1 MAIIKISEL
10 PAADSPVSPSDV
22 APFLQNGVTKQASI
36 DQFGFLPAGA
46 NAVTRTI
53 QNKLRDI
60 VSVMDFGAVGDGVTD
75 DSAAIQSA
83 VSSLSANGGEVYIP
97 PGTYCVAS
105 PILVPAKVVVRGAGI
120 GVTFLSATTA
130 MTNLQAVFYAATA
143 NTVEFQDFSIL
154 GNTNGTLGAGTGIH
168 VKSGSGAKIQ
178 RVYISNT
185 TQAGIRLDEV
195 DTALVEDCWL
205 ESCGRTGYTDNHGIM
220 LYTTT
225 AASCSGV
232 KIVRN
237 RVKQAFRK
245 GITTFTGVSTGSI
258 SDVLIDGNTVEGCG
272 LGNIYVGGPLQS
284 RIVITNNDMYGGY
297 VNLQF
302 GDASDS
308 VVANNTATLSTAFNF
323 GLYGVSNSVIKGNV
337 LRTSGEAGIAT
348 KQAVTEV
355 CVGLVISDNVVY
367 NSNRLNAGQAAIDLV
382 ATSDTVIANN
392 IVYDATGLS
401 EAEYGVYE
409 RSTCDKNTVVNNR
422 VFNMATAD
430 YSVTGAN
437 STVVQSKLGTV
448 FAVQSGLQV
457 NHTSL
462 TLVNGANNNV
472 ALPANAGAVTIT
484 GPTGVFNITGIAGGV
499 LGRMVT
505 LVNSTAHVMTLTINS
520 GSSTAGNRLYLTGG
534 VDKAIAAYSAVT
546 LMYVTNQG
554 SNFWMDI

>member
-1 MAIIKISEL
+1 
-10 PAADSPVSPSDV
+10 V
-22 APFLQNGVTKQASI
+22 AVF
-36 DQFGFLPAGA
+36 
-46 NAVTRTI
+46 
-53 QNKLRDI
+53 
-60 VSVMDFGAVGDGVTD
+60 
-75 DSAAIQSA
+75 
-83 VSSLSANGGEVYIP
+83 
-97 PGTYCVAS
+97 
-105 PILVPAKVVVRGAGI
+105 GAGI
-120 GVTFLSATTA
+120 GVTLLSATTA

-143 NTVEFQDFSIL
+143 NTVAFQDFSIL

-185 TQAGIRLDEV
+185 TQAGIRLNEV

-225 AASCSGV
+225 AASCFGV

-237 RVKQAFRK
+237 RIKQAFRK
-245 GITTFTGVSTGSI
+245 GITTSTGVGTGSI

-272 LGNIYVGGPLQS
+272 LGNIYVGGPSQS
-284 RIVITNNDMYGGY
+284 RIYITNNDMYGGY

-308 VVANNTATLSTAFNF
+308 VIANNTSTISTAFNF
-323 GLYGVSNSVIKGNV
+323 GLYGVSNSVLKGNV

-348 KQAVTEV
+348 KQAATEV

-367 NSNRLNAGQAAIDLV
+367 NSNRLNAGHAAIDLV
-382 ATSDTVIANN
+382 ATSDTVISGN
-392 IVYDATGLS
+392 IIYDATGS
-401 EAEYGVYE
+401 IEAEYGVYE

-422 VFNMATAD
+422 VFNMASGD

-437 STVVQSKLGTV
+437 STVVQSRLGTV

-472 ALPANAGAVTIT
+472 ALPANAGSVTIT
-484 GPTGVFNITGIAGGV
+484 GPTGAFNITGIAGGA
-499 LGRMVT
+499 LGRMIV
-505 LVNSTAHVMTLTINS
+505 LVNSTSQTMTLTINS
-520 GSSTAGNRLYLTGG
+520 GSSSVANRLYLTGS
-534 VDKAIAAYSAVT
+534 VDKTISAWSAVS
-546 LMYVTNQG
+546 LVYVANQG
-554 SNFWMDI
+554 GNFWVDV